1 MPFREKSAWITLI
14 SVLLTFGSYYG
25 ALALG
30 LFPAMSFASFHLG
43 MLSIIALVLL
53 QVVLTLIARAQNPKD
68 ASIPRDEREQMI
80 EARSHTVGYYVMM
93 VGMILVV
100 GATHVP
106 ALHGFMTTVYL
117 GVGVLVVAAIAV
129 AVSQIVMFRRGA

>member
-14 SVLLTFGSYYG
+14 SVVLTFGSYYG

-30 LFPAMSFASFHLG
+30 LFHPFSMTSFHLG
-43 MLSIIALVLL
+43 LTAIIALVLL
-53 QVVLTLIARAQNPKD
+53 QVVLTLIARAQNPRD
-68 ASIPRDEREQMI
+68 ASVPRDEREQMI

-100 GATHVP
+100 AATHVE

-117 GVGVLVVAAIAV
+117 GVGVMVIAAIAV
-129 AVSQIVMFRRGA
+129 AVSQIVMFRRGG